1 MRFLRGVAVLLTSS
15 LRSEVFSGSCQ
26 RRKKKSRYTSDESLL
41 ITTARPLRFFEGLGL
56 QDTSDIDKGINKKQT
71 QKSR

>member
-1 MRFLRGVAVLLTSS
+1 
-15 LRSEVFSGSCQ
+15 
-26 RRKKKSRYTSDESLL
+26 
-41 ITTARPLRFFEGLGL
+41 LRFFEGLGL